1 MSLTPELRARIE
13 RLVTEH
19 KVVLFMKGNRRFP
32 QCGFSGRVV
41 SLLDQLV
48 PTYETVNILSD
59 QELRDGLK
67 AFTEWPTFPQ
77 LYVNGAFVGGSDI
90 VSELFASG
98 ELATLL
104 GAEARKV
111 EPPSIRVSERALRA
125 FREAMEG
132 DDVLRLEVSPAFDHD
147 LYFGPKQPADV
158 VVVASG
164 LAIHLDVA
172 SAGRAEGLSIDFVEG
187 PEGSGFKLDNP
198 SQPPRV
204 RQLSVQDLAKMLAA
218 GEAIHVFDVRTAR
231 ERETASLR
239 AATALDAEGQRA
251 LEALPHDAPIAFL
264 CHHGSRSQSA
274 AEHYLAQGYRNVMNV
289 RGGIDAWSIA
299 VDPSVPRY

>member
-1 MSLTPELRARIE
+1 MSLTPELRARIQ
-13 RLVTEH
+13 RVVTEH
-19 KVVLFMKGNRRFP
+19 KVVLFMKGTRRFP

-48 PTYETVNILSD
+48 PSYETVNILAD
-59 QELRDGLK
+59 QELREGLK

-77 LYVNGAFVGGSDI
+77 LYVDGTFVGGSDI
-90 VSELFASG
+90 VSEMFASG
-98 ELATLL
+98 ELASLL
-104 GAEARKV
+104 GAEARVV
-111 EPPSIRVSERALRA
+111 EPPTIRVSERALRA

-132 DDVLRLEVSPAFDHD
+132 DDVLRLEISPAFDHD
-147 LYFGPKQPADV
+147 LYFGPKQAGDV
-158 VVVASG
+158 VTTASG
-164 LAIHLDVA
+164 LAIHLDAA
-172 SAGRAEGLSIDFVEG
+172 SAGRAAGLSIDFVEG
-187 PEGSGFKLDNP
+187 PQGSGFKLDNP
-198 SQPPRV
+198 NQPPRV
-204 RQLSVQDLAKMLAA
+204 RQLAVQDLAKMLAA
-218 GEAIHVFDVRTAR
+218 GEPIHLFDVRTAR
-231 ERETASLR
+231 EIETAR
-239 AATALDAEGQRA
+239 IAAAKPLDADGQRA